1 MQWYHYV
8 IIILK
13 LVFLIQFGIILYD
26 KRIIDP
32 RVYLIT
38 EILFKLTLSL
48 YMQYLIFCIIDK
60 SIKVEDK
67 LFISFGSGLL
77 AYDAMFNDTPD
88 LLELYG
94 VQNAQFIR

>member
-1 MQWYHYV
+1 M
-8 IIILK
+8 ILK

>member
-1 MQWYHYV
+1 MEWYHYI

-13 LVFLIQFGIILYD
+13 LVFLIQFGIIIYD

-38 EILFKLTLSL
+38 EILFKITLSL
-48 YMQYLIFCIIDK
+48 YMEYFTFFIIHK
-60 SIKVEDK
+60 SIKAEDK

-77 AYDAMFNDTPD
+77 AYDAIFNDLPD

-94 VQNAQFIR
+94 IQNARFIR

>member
-1 MQWYHYV
+1 MQWYHYL

-13 LVFLIQFGIILYD
+13 LVFLIQFGIIIYD
-26 KRIIDP
+26 KKIIDP
-32 RVYLIT
+32 RIYLIT
-38 EILFKLTLSL
+38 EILFKITLSL
-48 YMQYLIFCIIDK
+48 YMEYFTFFIIHK
-60 SIKVEDK
+60 SIKSEDK

-77 AYDAMFNDTPD
+77 AYDAIFNDLPD

>member
-1 MQWYHYV
+1 MEWYHYI

-13 LVFLIQFGIILYD
+13 LVFLIQFGIIIYD

-48 YMQYLIFCIIDK
+48 YMEYFTFFIIHK

-77 AYDAMFNDTPD
+77 AYDAIFNDLPD